1 MEIRVKGFLTL
12 RKAMGNRST
21 LVVDLKKPTIKGVLQ
36 ELSSIFGKDF
46 QNLMFDPNT
55 REVRD
60 HNLVLV
66 NGRHCR
72 DFPGGLDSQLN
83 EGDEVALF
91 PPVAGG

>member
-12 RKAMGNRST
+12 RKAMGDQST
-21 LVVDLKKPTIKGVLQ
+21 LVMDLEKPTIRGLLQ
-36 ELSSIFGKDF
+36 ELSDIFGEDF
-46 QNLMFDPNT
+46 QNLMFDPDT

-72 DFPGGLDSQLN
+72 NLPGGLNSKLN
-83 EGDEVALF
+83 EGDEVGLF

>member
-12 RKAMGNRST
+12 RKAMGDQST
-21 LVVDLKKPTIKGVLQ
+21 LVMDLEKPTIRGLLQ
-36 ELSSIFGKDF
+36 ELSDIFGEDF
-46 QNLMFDPNT
+46 QNLMFDPDT

-72 DFPGGLDSQLN
+72 NLPGGLDRKLN

>member
-1 MEIRVKGFLTL
+1 MKIRVKGFLTL
-12 RKAMGNRST
+12 RKAMGNRFT
-21 LVVDLKKPTIKGVLQ
+21 LVVDLGKPTIRGCLK
-36 ELSSIFGKDF
+36 ELSNIFGEDF
-46 QNLMFDPNT
+46 QDLMFDPNT
-55 REVRD
+55 RDVRD

-72 DFPGGLDSQLN
+72 NFPGGLDSQLN